1 MDKLVKT
8 LMQRWYDEKSASFVT
23 NALVKL
29 QEPLS
34 KCLKNWIM
42 MRLREMLS
50 LVIIVICLIKERAM
64 TYSGVLLKFD
74 WIMKEPA
81 MVLKS
86 LKLKK

>member
-1 MDKLVKT
+1 
-8 LMQRWYDEKSASFVT
+8 
-23 NALVKL
+23 
-29 QEPLS
+29 
-34 KCLKNWIM
+34 M

-81 MVLKS
+81 MALKS
-86 LKLKK
+86 LKLKSKHYA

>member
-34 KCLKNWIM
+34 KCLKNWINDATS
-42 MRLREMLS
+42 RD
-50 LVIIVICLIKERAM
+50 VVVGDYC
-64 TYSGVLLKFD
+64 
-74 WIMKEPA
+74 
-81 MVLKS
+81 
-86 LKLKK
+86 

>member
-1 MDKLVKT
+1 M
-8 LMQRWYDEKSASFVT
+8 
-23 NALVKL
+23 KL

-34 KCLKNWIM
+34 KCLKNWINDATS
-42 MRLREMLS
+42 RDVVVGDYCYLS
-50 LVIIVICLIKERAM
+50 HKERAM

-86 LKLKK
+86 LKLKSKHYA